1 MSVCTAAFALAQ
13 VTGTITN
20 SDGTPIA
27 GATVIVKGTNN
38 GVASGVN
45 GAYRINA
52 QTSDVLVFSMIGMK
66 TLEFPVNTRT
76 VIDVVLESDDLSLDE
91 IVVTGYG
98 SIRKAAFTGS
108 AQTISAEELTLKTDA
123 NVMKSLQGSVAGLQM
138 FNINGQPGQYASV
151 SIRGFGSV
159 NSGTEPLYVIDG
171 VPMYNSKDSGI
182 SGESNGADYASPIS
196 NINPEDIESMNVL
209 KDATATAIYGARAA
223 NGVIVITTK
232 RGATGAPK
240 VSLTAKKGIT
250 TAASLDDDYCMVNT
264 EEYLDIWTRGL
275 LNAGWSDT
283 YEGAGEWLNLY
294 LGAWYGWE
302 EGDTTDTDWLDEI
315 LRTGQ
320 VDEYNINVSGG
331 TDKIKYYV
339 SGGYFRNE
347 GIVIATELER
357 YSLRSN
363 VDYDGKVVDF
373 GLSSAVAHS
382 MTLSVPTQS
391 QYVNPIVAAY
401 DLRPIEAVYNE
412 DGSWNEDAYYNA
424 VMVAEEDENYK
435 RQITANINPYV
446 TVDFGKGFSAKSNL
460 GLDIYNLREFDYRSV
475 YNPQGTDYNGLGQQY
490 DYTNLNLMITNTIN
504 YNTKIDK
511 HNISAMV
518 GQEAQRIHSESSFFS
533 ASNYT
538 YLQNTEIGG
547 ASTPSSAGSYTS
559 QSHLAS
565 YFLNANYDYDDKYY
579 LSGSLRYDGY
589 SGFGMNNLWGT
600 FYSIGG
606 KWRVSQEAFFAP
618 IQHVVNNLA
627 LRASYGTVG
636 NSDIGWYASR
646 GLYTSGYTY
655 DSKPGALMSQIAND
669 DLTWESRAK
678 FNVGLDFRLFNRL
691 NVEVDYY
698 DERTKDMI
706 FEMPVSHTV
715 GTSYYMDNVG
725 EMLNRGIEVLVNAN
739 IINTPNF
746 SWDFNFNITKNHN
759 EILKLDTDSPI
770 EGTVTI
776 RKVGE
781 AYNTF
786 YMAEYAGVDSETGAA
801 MWYKGTEGTETTTD
815 YTEAGQRIVGTADP
829 KFYGGF
835 GSSFKF
841 RNFDA
846 SFQFNYK
853 VGGKVY
859 NSGFS
864 YDMQVGHYYFGPV
877 TNYVYENSWTPEN
890 TDTDVPIFVAGDDSN
905 ANATSSR
912 FLMDASY
919 LRLSNLSIGYTLPR
933 SVSSRLKLDN
943 VRIFATA
950 DNLFTVTASDYI
962 GFDPECGSTGIQ
974 SWVYPTAT
982 TYMFGVQLGF

>member
-1 MSVCTAAFALAQ
+1 
-13 VTGTITN
+13 
-20 SDGTPIA
+20 
-27 GATVIVKGTNN
+27 
-38 GVASGVN
+38 
-45 GAYRINA
+45 
-52 QTSDVLVFSMIGMK
+52 
-66 TLEFPVNTRT
+66 
-76 VIDVVLESDDLSLDE
+76 
-91 IVVTGYG
+91 
-98 SIRKAAFTGS
+98 
-108 AQTISAEELTLKTDA
+108 
-123 NVMKSLQGSVAGLQM
+123 
-138 FNINGQPGQYASV
+138 
-151 SIRGFGSV
+151 
-159 NSGTEPLYVIDG
+159 
-171 VPMYNSKDSGI
+171 
-182 SGESNGADYASPIS
+182 
-196 NINPEDIESMNVL
+196 
-209 KDATATAIYGARAA
+209 
-223 NGVIVITTK
+223 
-232 RGATGAPK
+232 
-240 VSLTAKKGIT
+240 
-250 TAASLDDDYCMVNT
+250 
-264 EEYLDIWTRGL
+264 
-275 LNAGWSDT
+275 
-283 YEGAGEWLNLY
+283 WLNLY